1 MPVGDLVGWLALL
14 LSVLL
19 GVVVVVQTLRLR
31 QIERQFRAL
40 TRGAGPGAANMSLS
54 DIVAS
59 QGARL
64 DATRAEVVSLVR
76 GVNTLER
83 AVTRSVQCVG
93 LVRYNPFQDTGGD
106 QSFAIALLDKHGDGV
121 VMSSLHT
128 RAATRFYAK
137 PVKAGTSH
145 LPLSDEEM
153 QALQQA
159 LAKRET

>member
-1 MPVGDLVGWLALL
+1 MPLGELAAWVALV
-14 LSVLL
+14 LSVVTGVLL
-19 GVVVVVQTLRLR
+19 VIQTLRLGR
-31 QIERQFRAL
+31 IDKQFRAL
-40 TRGAGPGAANMSLS
+40 TRGVGPGAAAMSLG
-54 DIVAS
+54 DIVAN

-64 DATRAEVVSLVR
+64 DATRTEAEAHTKSIAA
-76 GVNTLER
+76 LEK

-93 LVRYNPFQDTGGD
+93 LIRYNPFQDTGGD
-106 QSFAIALLDKHGDGV
+106 QSFAIALLDKQGDGL

-137 PVKAGTSH
+137 PVKGGASH
-145 LPLSDEEM
+145 LSLSDEEM

>member
-1 MPVGDLVGWLALL
+1 
-14 LSVLL
+14 
-19 GVVVVVQTLRLR
+19 
-31 QIERQFRAL
+31 
-40 TRGAGPGAANMSLS
+40 MSLG
-54 DIVAS
+54 DIVAN

-64 DATRAEVVSLVR
+64 DATRAEVEALRR
-76 GVNTLER
+76 GVAALES

-106 QSFAIALLDKHGDGV
+106 QSFAIALLDKQGDGL

-137 PVKAGTSH
+137 PVKGGASH

-159 LAKRET
+159 LAKREA